1 MKKIISLLCVACL
14 AFAVACSDDKEV
26 DQAFDSVLTP
36 DFTFDDSEE
45 IIAGVDA
52 VQFID
57 NSKAEGTEISGY
69 FWHFGFAGLGN
80 WSEEAAPAPVM
91 YKDAGEY
98 TVTLTVYGADG
109 NSRSTKRTIVVKAAN
124 LAPSASFSYTPET
137 VVVDTEVTFTDT
149 SVDSDGEIVAR
160 RWTLPDNTTSTDA
173 SVKYTFTKG
182 GTFSV
187 TLRVTDDRG
196 ASSEVSK
203 KIFVAGDEGIGSGS
217 EDDPWQI
224 ATADRWNEI
233 AQSIN
238 GTQPGDYK
246 AGDYYL
252 VTNDVDFSGK
262 NFIAWDSFSGQLTGN
277 GNSLKGIT
285 ATHTVAEADINEE
298 AAIFGVIRINSG
310 TVKDL
315 KIEAT
320 LTSNGNRIGGM
331 TGRNDG
337 TLDGVYF
344 VKGSLTGVK
353 RVGGIAGEN
362 NSVIVNCAAL
372 GGNISSSGENAGG
385 ITGGNTNAKAFVI
398 NCYSWMESIVSSGNN
413 IGGIIGY
420 GGSDSFAINCYTTTA
435 TVVSGGTYGG
445 AVGYVKKSN
454 LQNIYGNSAVGAA
467 VGGEKN
473 TGSNVP
479 SVWPTQ
485 TSRALTSG
493 EMMSGSVSVPSN
505 NTEYGSFVE
514 ALNAGVD
521 IFNSATFSQKPEGV
535 VLRRWKSSGTYP
547 VLADLHFTHVYETAL
562 KGDLSGLFFIH
573 LKIESNEQ
581 AYFRFSIHYRSVL
594 PVQLCG

>member
-1 MKKIISLLCVACL
+1 
-14 AFAVACSDDKEV
+14 
-26 DQAFDSVLTP
+26 
-36 DFTFDDSEE
+36 
-45 IIAGVDA
+45 
-52 VQFID
+52 
-57 NSKAEGTEISGY
+57 
-69 FWHFGFAGLGN
+69 
-80 WSEEAAPAPVM
+80 M
-91 YKDAGEY
+91 YKEAGEY
-98 TVTLTVYGADG
+98 VVTLTVYGADG
-109 NSRSTKRTIVVKAAN
+109 NSSSTKRTIVVKAAN
-124 LAPSASFSYTPET
+124 LAPSASFTYTPET

-160 RWTLPDNTTSTDA
+160 RWTLPDNTTSTEA

-182 GTFSV
+182 GTFDV
-187 TLRVTDDRG
+187 TLQVTDDRG

-217 EDDPWQI
+217 ESDPWQI

-285 ATHTVAEADINEE
+285 ATRTVAEADINAD

-331 TGRNDG
+331 TGRNNG

-344 VKGSLTGVK
+344 VKGTLTGVK

-362 NSVIVNCAAL
+362 NSVIVNCAVL

-398 NCYSWMESIVSSGNN
+398 NCYSWMGVARF
-413 IGGIIGY
+413 IGAQY
-420 GGSDSFAINCYTTTA
+420 
-435 TVVSGGTYGG
+435 
-445 AVGYVKKSN
+445 
-454 LQNIYGNSAVGAA
+454 
-467 VGGEKN
+467 
-473 TGSNVP
+473 
-479 SVWPTQ
+479 
-485 TSRALTSG
+485 RRHHR
-493 EMMSGSVSVPSN
+493 
-505 NTEYGSFVE
+505 
-514 ALNAGVD
+514 
-521 IFNSATFSQKPEGV
+521 
-535 VLRRWKSSGTYP
+535 LRRQRLVCRQLLYDNGDRCLRGHVRRSCRIRQEEQPAEHLRQFSGRRRCGKCEKHRQQCSFGMADADFQSP
-547 VLADLHFTHVYETAL
+547 LARRDDVGQRERTLE
-562 KGDLSGLFFIH
+562 
-573 LKIESNEQ
+573 
-581 AYFRFSIHYRSVL
+581 
-594 PVQLCG
+594 

>member
-203 KIFVAGDEGIGSGS
+203 AVYVAGGESSGSGTA
-217 EDDPWQI
+217 DDPWVI

-233 AQSIN
+233 AASIN

-246 AGDYYL
+246 VGDYYL

-285 ATHTVAEADINEE
+285 ATYTVAEADINAD

-331 TGRNDG
+331 TGRNNG

-344 VKGSLTGVK
+344 VKGTLTGVK

-362 NSVIVNCAAL
+362 NSVIVNCAVL

-398 NCYSWMESIVSSGNN
+398 NCYSWMDSIVSSGPNT
-413 IGGIIGY
+413 GGIIGY
-420 GGSDSFAINCYTTTA
+420 GGSDSFAVNCYTTTA

-467 VGGEKN
+467 VGSAKN

-521 IFNSATFSQKPEGV
+521 IFNSATFDQKPEGV
-535 VLRRWKSSGTYP
+535 ILRRWKSSGTYP
-547 VLADLHFTHVYETAL
+547 VLAD
-562 KGDLSGLFFIH
+562 
-573 LKIESNEQ
+573 
-581 AYFRFSIHYRSVL
+581 
-594 PVQLCG
+594 